1 MRDDRIG
8 RPESRQLANRRA
20 VRGGGIAAC
29 GRQVKRQTNK
39 NNNNNKESRPD
50 ARLPLD
56 ATTAKTTNGSARP
69 ARHLH
74 GLYVDEFRRNIQ
86 LPKGMT
92 HLYER
97 IYERGM
103 EMSDTESSARM
114 LMVPRGKR
122 PGDASHIS
130 VADLDALANGLDA

>member
-1 MRDDRIG
+1 M
-8 RPESRQLANRRA
+8 QQQQKQQT
-20 VRGGGIAAC
+20 AA
-29 GRQVKRQTNK
+29 
-39 NNNNNKESRPD
+39 PD
-50 ARLPLD
+50 LPVIYMD
-56 ATTAKTTNGSARP
+56 YTM
-69 ARHLH
+69 
-74 GLYVDEFRRNIQ
+74 DEFRRNIQ